1 MKSLFRIYKVTVWK
15 QNTRAPRVAAALAA
29 ILFATSPALAKDQ
42 VPFRGSFVTTFSFA
56 PISFD
61 PPLLTGNVHVDGVGQ
76 VLHLGR
82 TTMNDDFVSVINVV
96 TGDGTLGS
104 GTLRWIAANGDE
116 LHGSLTG
123 TSTTIGPGLIAFTG
137 TFSFSGGT
145 GRFRD
150 ATAEANFVGGAQ
162 FTDPDDPSQGGT
174 GFVSFSGTLSRRN

>member
-15 QNTRAPRVAAALAA
+15 QNTRAHACRRSPRGDTVRHEPG
-29 ILFATSPALAKDQ
+29 SRQRP
-42 VPFRGSFVTTFSFA
+42 GSFPGELRNHFFLCSHLVR
-56 PISFD
+56 
-61 PPLLTGNVHVDGVGQ
+61 PPPPHGERARGWSRPGLTPRKNNHERRFRQRYQRRHRRWHLRIRHPEMDRGEWGQ
-76 VLHLGR
+76 
-82 TTMNDDFVSVINVV
+82 
-96 TGDGTLGS
+96 
-104 GTLRWIAANGDE
+104 A
-116 LHGSLTG
+116 HGSLTG